1 MLGSLFFLCSE
12 CKNFFMITL
21 GIETSCDETAVALY
35 DSDKGLVGEAVFSQI
50 ELHGE
55 YGGVIPEL
63 ASRDHCQKITHIYK
77 KALGDIHPS
86 NIDQIAYT
94 AGPGLLGTLL
104 IGENF
109 AQGLAL
115 ALNKPLIPVNHL
127 EGHLMAPFLGGEKL
141 DFPFL
146 TLLVSGG
153 HSLIIDVK
161 GLNDYEILGQS
172 RDDAVGEA
180 FDKVAKLIGLGYPG
194 GPEIEK
200 MAKHGD
206 PKKFQFPQPMLHSD
220 DYDFSF
226 SGLKTSVLYAVQ
238 DLEKITEVIQADI
251 CASFQHAAT
260 EVLVKKISKA
270 LTDTGR
276 EGIVLAGGV
285 AANKLLREK
294 ISTLQESLNINVLY
308 PPIAHCTDNAAMI
321 AYLGSL
327 KTDEGTFQLNSHAR
341 PRWPLGKK

>member
-1 MLGSLFFLCSE
+1 
-12 CKNFFMITL
+12 MITL
-21 GIETSCDETAVALY
+21 GIETSCDETAVALF
-35 DSDKGLVGEAVFSQI
+35 DSSKGLIGEAVFSQI

-63 ASRDHCQKITHIYK
+63 ASRDHCQKIIQIYK
-77 KALGDIHPS
+77 NALGSIKPKK
-86 NIDQIAYT
+86 IDQIAYT
-94 AGPGLLGTLL
+94 AGPGLLGALL

-115 ALNKPLIPVNHL
+115 ALDKPLIPLNHL
-127 EGHLMAPFLGGEKL
+127 EAHLMAPFLDGDEL
-141 DFPFL
+141 QFPFL

-194 GPEIEK
+194 GPEIER
-200 MAKHGD
+200 MAQHGD
-206 PKKFQFPQPMLHSD
+206 SKKFKFPQPMLNSSG
-220 DYDFSF
+220 YDFSF
-226 SGLKTSVLYAVQ
+226 SGLKTAVLYAVQ
-238 DLEKITEVIQADI
+238 EIDEITEVVQADI
-251 CASFQHAAT
+251 SASFQHAAT
-260 EVLVKKISKA
+260 EVLIKKISKA
-270 LTDTGR
+270 LIDTGR

-285 AANKLLREK
+285 AANKLLRKK
-294 ISTLQESLNINVLY
+294 ISALQENLNIKVLY

-327 KTDEGTFQLNSHAR
+327 KANDATHSLKSHAR
-341 PRWPLGKK
+341 PRWPLGSQ

>member
-1 MLGSLFFLCSE
+1 
-12 CKNFFMITL
+12 MITL
-21 GIETSCDETAVALY
+21 GIETSCDETAVALF
-35 DSDKGLVGEAVFSQI
+35 DSSKGLIGEAVFSQI

-63 ASRDHCQKITHIYK
+63 ASRDHCQKIIQIYK
-77 KALGDIHPS
+77 NALGSIKPKK
-86 NIDQIAYT
+86 IDQIAYT
-94 AGPGLLGTLL
+94 AGPGLLGALL

-115 ALNKPLIPVNHL
+115 ALDKPLIPVNHL
-127 EGHLMAPFLGGEKL
+127 EAHLMAPFLDGDEL
-141 DFPFL
+141 QFPFL

-194 GPEIEK
+194 GPEIAR
-200 MAKHGD
+200 MAQHGD
-206 PKKFQFPQPMLHSD
+206 SKKFKFPQPMLNSSG
-220 DYDFSF
+220 YDFSF
-226 SGLKTSVLYAVQ
+226 SGLKTAVLYAVQ
-238 DLEKITEVIQADI
+238 EIDEITEVVQADI
-251 CASFQHAAT
+251 SASFQHAAT
-260 EVLVKKISKA
+260 EVLIKKISKA
-270 LTDTGR
+270 LIDTGR

-285 AANKLLREK
+285 AANKLLRKK
-294 ISTLQESLNINVLY
+294 ISALQEKLNIKVLY

-327 KTDEGTFQLNSHAR
+327 KANDATHSLKSHAR
-341 PRWPLGKK
+341 PRWPLGSQ

>member
-1 MLGSLFFLCSE
+1 
-12 CKNFFMITL
+12 MITL

-35 DSDKGLVGEAVFSQI
+35 DSDKGLIGEAVFSQI

-77 KALGDIHPS
+77 QALGNTPPS
-86 NIDQIAYT
+86 SIDQIAYT

-127 EGHLMAPFLGGEKL
+127 EGHLMAPFLSGDKL

-153 HSLIIDVK
+153 HSLIIDVR

-194 GPEIEK
+194 
-200 MAKHGD
+200 
-206 PKKFQFPQPMLHSD
+206 D

-226 SGLKTSVLYAVQ
+226 SGLKTAVLYAVQ
-238 DLEKITEVIQADI
+238 DLEKITERVQADI

-270 LTDTGR
+270 LMDTGR
-276 EGIVLAGGV
+276 EGIILAGGV
-285 AANKLLREK
+285 AANKLLRQK
-294 ISTLQESLNINVLY
+294 ISTLQQSLNIKVLY

-327 KTDEGTFQLNSHAR
+327 KTDEATQQLNSHAR
-341 PRWPLGKK
+341 PRWPLGDAIE